1 MPDPFG
7 LTADPDG
14 YVPRAATE
22 EALAA
27 LVTILREGRRPAA
40 LLGPPG
46 LGKTLLLHLVGKRLG
61 DRLRSVYLPYAA
73 LPLDELCAWAL
84 SLLGV
89 SESNDTIGDLL
100 QTADQLLS
108 RGSGL
113 LLLIDDA
120 GAMPLPTAR
129 KLGDLIASSSGA
141 LRLLAAAAEGPSA
154 SRMLAA
160 TGANVQLVRLLEPMD
175 EEETRKYVAARL
187 ERARI
192 PASIA
197 ARFDAD
203 TLRRI
208 HRLSAGIPRRV
219 HSVASS
225 VLRGGVGEGLDE
237 EEIARA
243 AAAELSPVPDAAAVP
258 EAEIQPVSL
267 AEEEAVEP
275 VDSAEEEAP
284 PGYELPPWAIRR
296 EEARVERAPSV
307 RAVFATALL
316 LGGLGVA
323 ASGLRFL
330 LAPPSEMPESVAAPP
345 APAPIAV
352 EPRAEPPPAPEPQ
365 PLPPPQPAPEP
376 PPGPAPEARAAAAAT
391 APAVRTVSVQLN
403 ARPWAII
410 QVDGVDLGPTPISG
424 IPLLAGKH
432 RFRARMPDGRVVEE
446 VIEVT
451 EQNRFIV
458 FE

>member
-1 MPDPFG
+1 MSSPVALPDPFA

-14 YVPRAATE
+14 YVPRPATE
-22 EALAA
+22 EVLAA
-27 LVTILREGRRPAA
+27 LVKTLREGRRPAA

-46 LGKTLLLHLVGKRLG
+46 LGKTLLLHLVGRQLD

-89 SESNDTIGDLL
+89 SQSSDTIGDLL
-100 QTADQLLS
+100 QTASELLR

-160 TGANVQLVRLLEPMD
+160 TGANVHLVRLLDPMN
-175 EEETRKYVAARL
+175 EEETRIYVAARL
-187 ERARI
+187 ARARI
-192 PASIA
+192 PAAVA
-197 ARFDAD
+197 ARFDAA
-203 TLRRI
+203 TLERI

-225 VLRGGVGEGLDE
+225 VLRGGVAESVDE
-237 EEIARA
+237 EDIAQA
-243 AAAELSPVPDAAAVP
+243 AVLEFAPVPDAA
-258 EAEIQPVSL
+258 
-267 AEEEAVEP
+267 
-275 VDSAEEEAP
+275 DSAEEEVQP
-284 PGYELPPWAIRR
+284 EFELPRWAAVPRA
-296 EEARVERAPSV
+296 EARVEGAPSA
-307 RAVFATALL
+307 RAVFAMALL
-316 LGGLGVA
+316 LGALGVSVSGVRALLVPSSAIAPSTASVETPKRAVPEGVTAPRAA
-323 ASGLRFL
+323 AS
-330 LAPPSEMPESVAAPP
+330 VAVEPRDVVPP
-345 APAPIAV
+345 APAPDR
-352 EPRAEPPPAPEPQ
+352 P
-365 PLPPPQPAPEP
+365 PPPQPAP
-376 PPGPAPEARAAAAAT
+376 AQAAAAAT
-391 APAVRTVSVQLN
+391 PSVSTVSVHLN
-403 ARPWAII
+403 ASPWAFI
-410 QVDGVDLGPTPISG
+410 QVDGVDLGPTPIAD

-432 RFRARMPDGRVVEE
+432 RFHARMPDGRVVER
-446 VIEVT
+446 VVEVT
-451 EQNRFIV
+451 EKNRFIV